1 MLGLLDRKKHLYKGE
16 IVDLVERARVS
27 EKASFDG
34 VPTVFYDIY
43 VSGSNLTDSNLT
55 GSNLGSNLTGSNL
68 KVGKCDLRLKNDG
81 FMYYYGNVG
90 YNIKETYRG
99 HHYAY
104 YACKILFK
112 IAKEEFG
119 LNELIITCNPD
130 NDASYKTLKRLGGK
144 LVEIAQIPYDH
155 ELYEK
160 GDRFKCIF
168 RFKL

>member
-1 MLGLLDRKKHLYKGE
+1 
-16 IVDLVERARVS
+16 
-27 EKASFDG
+27 
-34 VPTVFYDIY
+34 
-43 VSGSNLTDSNLT
+43 
-55 GSNLGSNLTGSNL
+55 
-68 KVGKCDLRLKNDG
+68 
-81 FMYYYGNVG
+81 MYYYGNVG

-119 LNELIITCNPD
+119 LKELIITCNPD

>member
-27 EKASFDG
+27 EKTSFDG

-43 VSGSNLTDSNLT
+43 VSGSNLT
-55 GSNLGSNLTGSNL
+55 GSNLTGSNL

-90 YNIKETYRG
+90 YNIKESYRG

-119 LNELIITCNPD
+119 MKELIITCNPD

>member
-27 EKASFDG
+27 EKTSFDG

-43 VSGSNLTDSNLT
+43 LSGSNLGT
-55 GSNLGSNLTGSNL
+55 NLGSNQGSNL

-90 YNIKETYRG
+90 YNIKESYRG

-119 LNELIITCNPD
+119 MKELIITCNPD

>member
-43 VSGSNLTDSNLT
+43 VSGSNLT
-55 GSNLGSNLTGSNL
+55 GSNL

-90 YNIKETYRG
+90 YNIIESQRG

>member
-27 EKASFDG
+27 EKTSFDG

-43 VSGSNLTDSNLT
+43 VS
-55 GSNLGSNLTGSNL
+55 GSNL

-90 YNIKETYRG
+90 YNIKESYRG

-119 LNELIITCNPD
+119 MKDLIITCNPD

>member
-43 VSGSNLTDSNLT
+43 VSGSNLGSNLT
-55 GSNLGSNLTGSNL
+55 GSNLGSNL

-90 YNIKETYRG
+90 YNIKESYRG

-119 LNELIITCNPD
+119 LKELIITCNPD

>member
-27 EKASFDG
+27 EKTSFDG

-43 VSGSNLTDSNLT
+43 VSGSNQ
-55 GSNLGSNLTGSNL
+55 GSNL

-90 YNIKETYRG
+90 YNIKESYRG

-130 NDASYKTLKRLGGK
+130 NEASYKTLKK
-144 LVEIAQIPYDH
+144 LKGDLVDIAQIPYDH

>member
-43 VSGSNLTDSNLT
+43 VSGSNL
-55 GSNLGSNLTGSNL
+55 GSNLGSNQGSNL

-90 YNIKETYRG
+90 YNIKESYRG

-104 YACKILFK
+104 NACKILFK

-119 LNELIITCNPD
+119 LKELIITCNPD

>member
-1 MLGLLDRKKHLYKGE
+1 MLGLLDRKKRLYKGE

-27 EKASFDG
+27 EKTSFDG

-43 VSGSNLTDSNLT
+43 LSGSNPSGT
-55 GSNLGSNLTGSNL
+55 NLGSNLN
-68 KVGKCDLRLKNDG
+68 VGKCDLRLKNDG

>member
-1 MLGLLDRKKHLYKGE
+1 
-16 IVDLVERARVS
+16 
-27 EKASFDG
+27 
-34 VPTVFYDIY
+34 
-43 VSGSNLTDSNLT
+43 
-55 GSNLGSNLTGSNL
+55 
-68 KVGKCDLRLKNDG
+68 
-81 FMYYYGNVG
+81 MYYYGNVG
-90 YNIKETYRG
+90 YNIKESYRG

-168 RFKL
+168 RFKLQLLWKNQKHLLKYYCL

>member
-43 VSGSNLTDSNLT
+43 VSGSNL
-55 GSNLGSNLTGSNL
+55 GSNLGSNQGSNL

>member
-43 VSGSNLTDSNLT
+43 VSGSNLT

>member
-16 IVDLVERARVS
+16 IVDLVERARIS
-27 EKASFDG
+27 EKTSFDG
-34 VPTVFYDIY
+34 VPTIFYDIY
-43 VSGSNLTDSNLT
+43 LSGSNP
-55 GSNLGSNLTGSNL
+55 

-90 YNIKETYRG
+90 YNILESQRG

-104 YACKILFK
+104 YACKVLFK

-119 LNELIITCNPD
+119 MKELIITCNPD
-130 NDASYKTLKRLGGK
+130 NEASYKTLKK
-144 LVEIAQIPYDH
+144 LKGDLVDIVQIPYDH

>member
-16 IVDLVERARVS
+16 TVDLVERARVS

-43 VSGSNLTDSNLT
+43 VSGSNLT
-55 GSNLGSNLTGSNL
+55 GSNLTGSNL

-90 YNIKETYRG
+90 YNIKESYRG

-119 LNELIITCNPD
+119 LKELIITCNPD

>member
-27 EKASFDG
+27 EKTSFDG

-43 VSGSNLTDSNLT
+43 LSS
-55 GSNLGSNLTGSNL
+55 SNL

-90 YNIKETYRG
+90 YNIKESYRG

-119 LNELIITCNPD
+119 MKELIITCNPD

>member
-43 VSGSNLTDSNLT
+43 VSGSNLGSNLT
-55 GSNLGSNLTGSNL
+55 GSNLTGSNL

-90 YNIKETYRG
+90 YNIKESYRG

>member
-1 MLGLLDRKKHLYKGE
+1 MLGLLDRKKRLYKGE

-27 EKASFDG
+27 EKTSFDG

-43 VSGSNLTDSNLT
+43 VS
-55 GSNLGSNLTGSNL
+55 GSNLTGSNL

-90 YNIKETYRG
+90 YNIKESYRG

-119 LNELIITCNPD
+119 MKELIITCNPD

>member
-27 EKASFDG
+27 EKTSFDG

-43 VSGSNLTDSNLT
+43 VSGSNLGSNQ
-55 GSNLGSNLTGSNL
+55 GSNLSGSNL

-90 YNIKETYRG
+90 YNIKESYRG

-119 LNELIITCNPD
+119 MKELIITCNPD

-144 LVEIAQIPYDH
+144 FVEIAQIPYDH

>member
-1 MLGLLDRKKHLYKGE
+1 MLGLLDRKKRLYKGE

-27 EKASFDG
+27 EKTSFDG

-43 VSGSNLTDSNLT
+43 VSGT
-55 GSNLGSNLTGSNL
+55 

-90 YNIKETYRG
+90 YNIMESQRG

-104 YACKILFK
+104 YACKVLFK

-119 LNELIITCNPD
+119 MKELIITCNPD
-130 NDASYKTLKRLGGK
+130 NEASYKTLKK
-144 LVEIAQIPYDH
+144 LKGDLVDIAQIPYDH

>member
-16 IVDLVERARVS
+16 IVDLVERARIS
-27 EKASFDG
+27 EKTSFDG
-34 VPTVFYDIY
+34 VPTIFYDIY
-43 VSGSNLTDSNLT
+43 LSGSNLS
-55 GSNLGSNLTGSNL
+55 GSNP

-90 YNIKETYRG
+90 YNILESQRG

-104 YACKILFK
+104 YACKVLFK

-119 LNELIITCNPD
+119 MKELIITCNPD
-130 NDASYKTLKRLGGK
+130 NEASYKTLKK
-144 LVEIAQIPYDH
+144 LKGDLVDIVQIPYDH

>member
-27 EKASFDG
+27 EKTSFDG

-43 VSGSNLTDSNLT
+43 LSGSNLS
-55 GSNLGSNLTGSNL
+55 GSNL

-90 YNIKETYRG
+90 YNIKESYRG

-119 LNELIITCNPD
+119 MKELIITCNPD

>member
-1 MLGLLDRKKHLYKGE
+1 MLGLLDRKKRLYKGE

-27 EKASFDG
+27 EKTSFDG

-43 VSGSNLTDSNLT
+43 VSGTNPSGT
-55 GSNLGSNLTGSNL
+55 NL

-90 YNIKETYRG
+90 YNIIESQRG

-104 YACKILFK
+104 YACKVLFK

-119 LNELIITCNPD
+119 MKELIITCNPD
-130 NDASYKTLKRLGGK
+130 NEASYKTLKK
-144 LVEIAQIPYDH
+144 LKGDLIDIAQIPYDH

>member
-43 VSGSNLTDSNLT
+43 VSGSNL
-55 GSNLGSNLTGSNL
+55 

-90 YNIKETYRG
+90 YNIKEPYRG

-160 GDRFKCIF
+160 GDRFKCTF

>member
-43 VSGSNLTDSNLT
+43 VSGSNL
-55 GSNLGSNLTGSNL
+55 GSNLSGSNLTGSNL

>member
-27 EKASFDG
+27 EKTSFDG

-43 VSGSNLTDSNLT
+43 VSGSNLS
-55 GSNLGSNLTGSNL
+55 GSNL

-90 YNIKETYRG
+90 YNIKESYRG

-119 LNELIITCNPD
+119 MKELIITCNPD

>member
-1 MLGLLDRKKHLYKGE
+1 MLGLLDRKKRLYKGE

-27 EKASFDG
+27 EKTSFDG
-34 VPTVFYDIY
+34 VPTVFYDIFL
-43 VSGSNLTDSNLT
+43 SGSNLT
-55 GSNLGSNLTGSNL
+55 GSNLTGSNLTGSNL

-90 YNIKETYRG
+90 YNIKESYRG

-119 LNELIITCNPD
+119 MKELIITCNPD

>member
-27 EKASFDG
+27 EKTSFDG

-43 VSGSNLTDSNLT
+43 LSGSNLGTNLR
-55 GSNLGSNLTGSNL
+55 
-68 KVGKCDLRLKNDG
+68 VGKCDLRLKNDG

-90 YNIKETYRG
+90 YNILESQRG

-104 YACKILFK
+104 YACKVLFK

-119 LNELIITCNPD
+119 MKELIITCNPD
-130 NDASYKTLKRLGGK
+130 NEASYKTLKK
-144 LVEIAQIPYDH
+144 LKGDLVDIAQIPYDH

-168 RFKL
+168 HFKL